1 MSRAYTT
8 RRLGIVQAIVSKLK
22 DINGSGAY
30 LTDLNENVSP
40 RLKFWDEVE
49 VFPTVHLNA
58 GSETREYQAGGYKDR
73 FLSIT
78 LRCYVQAEDA
88 VEALDELMEDV
99 ETVLEENSR
108 LEYFDRTNTGQF
120 TQQITIVSIET
131 DEGVLEPMGVGEML
145 IEVRY
150 QKMQARAKVHVLA
163 FSR

>member
-8 RRLGIVQAIVSKLK
+8 RRLGIITALVEKLK
-22 DINGSGAY
+22 LIDGTENFLS
-30 LTDLNENVSP
+30 NVNSNVSP

-49 VFPTVHLNA
+49 EFPAIHLNA

-73 FLSIT
+73 FLSVT
-78 LRCYVQAEDA
+78 VRCYVQAEDA

-108 LEYFDRTNTGQF
+108 LKYIDRTGTDQY
-120 TQQITIVSIET
+120 TQQITIVSLDT

-145 IEVRY
+145 LEVRY
-150 QKMQARAKVHVLA
+150 
-163 FSR
+163 